1 VSAEGE
7 AAPEVVDLPPPEARR
22 GTLKGLGGSSD
33 DVFNNILANQVIQ
46 GLWLANSDRGERGQ
60 QLQAA
65 LSALLGVRPRDELE
79 GMLGGQMV
87 AIHSA
92 AMECL
97 RRAMLEKQSSEGRR
111 ENLGQANRLVR
122 SYAALLE
129 ALDKHRGKGQQVV
142 RVEHVHAHSH
152 SGGRAALGPVDR
164 PWGGG
169 GREGEE
175 RARAKQ
181 LAYGPGPA
189 MRRPDPEREPVPL
202 AGDEG

>member
-7 AAPEVVDLPPPEARR
+7 AAPEVVHLPPPEARR
-22 GTLKGLGGSSD
+22 GTLKGLGGSTD
-33 DVFNNILANQVIQ
+33 DVFNSILANQVIQ

-97 RRAMLEKQSSEGRR
+97 RRAMLETQSAEGRR

-129 ALDKHRGKGQQVV
+129 ALDKHRGKGRQVV
-142 RVEHVHAHSH
+142 RVEHVHAHP
-152 SGGRAALGPVDR
+152 GGRAALGPVDL

-175 RARAKQ
+175 RAHARQ
-181 LAYGPGPA
+181 LAHAPGPA
-189 MRRPDPEREPVPL
+189 MRRPDPEREWVPL